1 MPEVTRG
8 TNRSA
13 RVSIPVDGR
22 GSKAGSGRCPR
33 ECRGAPPPRSHNQ
46 RQKPFI
52 KLVQSA
58 SLQQTPASSGW
69 LGQAARHRIANGAGW
84 QSVSAAHAFVQYWLP
99 DPAHCPGASELLQ
112 IASTL
117 APVVKQISA
126 QGCMQSLPSTDGA
139 DPQPV
144 PAPNAPRNPST
155 AIVDDLT
162 RTAHRIGSATGYNY
176 NG

>member
-1 MPEVTRG
+1 MLSTGMSERVAAALG
-8 TNRSA
+8 GSA
-13 RVSIPVDGR
+13 
-22 GSKAGSGRCPR
+22 
-33 ECRGAPPPRSHNQ
+33 
-46 RQKPFI
+46 QKPFI

-84 QSVSAAHAFVQYWLP
+84 QSVSAPHAFVQYWLP

-112 IASTL
+112 MASTS

-126 QGCMQSLPSTDGA
+126 QGCMQSLPSTDGP

-144 PAPNAPRNPST
+144 PAPSAPSALMSPSK

-162 RTAHRIGSATGYNY
+162 RTAHRTGSPTGHNC